1 MIEPAEH
8 VGKDL
13 TAPPSP
19 VLFETRLT
27 PHRSLSSTAFTLL
40 MVAVIAVAFIAG
52 AAFVALGA
60 YPVTG
65 FCGLELFL
73 FYLLF
78 RLNYRSAIGSS
89 ECIRLTTERLEIV
102 RRERN
107 RETGR
112 WILQP
117 YWLSVVLEGGEN
129 EGAGAVLLRSHGR
142 SLAIGRFLSP
152 PERVRLRE
160 ALALALAR
168 LREPRFDYEASAEP
182 RKAERS
188 TL

>member
-1 MIEPAEH
+1 MTDPDKGPGEGPGGVPTPI
-8 VGKDL
+8 
-13 TAPPSP
+13 
-19 VLFETRLT
+19 LFEARLT

-40 MVAVIAVAFIAG
+40 MTAVIAVAFVAG

-73 FYLLF
+73 FFLLF
-78 RLNYRSAIGSS
+78 RLNYRSATGSS
-89 ECIRLTTERLEIV
+89 EWIRLTSDRLEIV

-112 WILQP
+112 WSLQP
-117 YWLSVVLEGGEN
+117 YWLSVALEGSEN
-129 EGAGAVLLRSHGR
+129 DSGGAVLLRSHGR
-142 SLAIGRFLSP
+142 SLAIGRFLAP
-152 PERVRLRE
+152 EERVRLRE

-168 LREPRFDYEASAEP
+168 LREPRFDQGSSVDP